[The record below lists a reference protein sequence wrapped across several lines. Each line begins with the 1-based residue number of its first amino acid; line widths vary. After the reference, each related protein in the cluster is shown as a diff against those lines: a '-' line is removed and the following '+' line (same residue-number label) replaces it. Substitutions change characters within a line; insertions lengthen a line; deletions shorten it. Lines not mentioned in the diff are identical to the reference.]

1 MSLCLSTVTYK
12 NHKTVPV
19 TGIILSRT
27 LSKTL
32 DLNKNLVLYIQF
44 NLVDKSFADV
54 FGRAFLYSFV
64 LLEIAKSQSSFKML
78 TVLRRK
84 DFISDKSLKQKP
96 Y

>member
-1 MSLCLSTVTYK
+1 MSLWLSTVTYK

-19 TGIILSRT
+19 TGIILFRT

-54 FGRAFLYSFV
+54 FGRAFLYFLIVGNRKGASFF
-64 LLEIAKSQSSFKML
+64 LML
-78 TVLRRK
+78 PVVRRE
-84 DFISDKSLKQKP
+84 DFISDKT
-96 Y
+96 

>member
-32 DLNKNLVLYIQF
+32 DLNKDLVLYIQF

-54 FGRAFLYSFV
+54 FGRAFYILCFV
-64 LLEIAKSQSSFKML
+64 GNRKVSSSF
-78 TVLRRK
+78 
-84 DFISDKSLKQKP
+84 
-96 Y
+96 

>member
-1 MSLCLSTVTYK
+1 MSLWLSTVTYK

-19 TGIILSRT
+19 TGIILFRT

-44 NLVDKSFADV
+44 NLVDKSFADI
-54 FGRAFLYSFV
+54 FGRAFFMFCWV
-64 LLEIAKSQSSFKML
+64 DAKTQVFSMF

-84 DFISDKSLKQKP
+84 DFISDKIEYSFDFSL
-96 Y
+96 

>member
-1 MSLCLSTVTYK
+1 MSLCLLSTVTYK

-54 FGRAFLYSFV
+54 LAELFLYFCFV
-64 LLEIAKSQSSFKML
+64 GN
-78 TVLRRK
+78 RK
-84 DFISDKSLKQKP
+84 DANSF
-96 Y
+96 

>member
-19 TGIILSRT
+19 TGIILSRN
-27 LSKTL
+27 LNKTL

-54 FGRAFLYSFV
+54 LAELFFIFFI
-64 LLEIAKSQSSFKML
+64 LLEIAKTQVFFKCL
-78 TVLRRK
+78 L
-84 DFISDKSLKQKP
+84 F
-96 Y
+96 

>member
-27 LSKTL
+27 LNKTL

-54 FGRAFLYSFV
+54 LAELFFIFFI
-64 LLEIAKSQSSFKML
+64 LLEIAKTQVFLNAYYFKAQGFY
-78 TVLRRK
+78 LR
-84 DFISDKSLKQKP
+84 
-96 Y
+96 

>member
-32 DLNKNLVLYIQF
+32 DLNKNLVLYVQF

-54 FGRAFLYSFV
+54 LAELFLYSLFCW
-64 LLEIAKSQSSFKML
+64 KSQ
-78 TVLRRK
+78 RRK
-84 DFISDKSLKQKP
+84 FLKCLLF
-96 Y
+96 

>member
-1 MSLCLSTVTYK
+1 MSLWLSTVAYK
-12 NHKTVPV
+12 NYKTVPV

-54 FGRAFLYSFV
+54 FWQSFFYIFCFV
-64 LLEIAKSQSSFKML
+64 GNHKDASSF
-78 TVLRRK
+78 
-84 DFISDKSLKQKP
+84 
-96 Y
+96 

>member
-19 TGIILSRT
+19 TCIILFRT

-54 FGRAFLYSFV
+54 FWQSFFYIFCFVENRKNASFFL
-64 LLEIAKSQSSFKML
+64 ML
-78 TVLRRK
+78 TVLRHE
-84 DFISDKSLKQKP
+84 DFISDKI
-96 Y
+96 

>member
-19 TGIILSRT
+19 TGIILFRP

-54 FGRAFLYSFV
+54 FGRAFSYFV
-64 LLEIAKSQSSFKML
+64 GILKGAQIL
-78 TVLRRK
+78 TV
-84 DFISDKSLKQKP
+84 FE
-96 Y
+96 

>member
-12 NHKTVPV
+12 NYKTVPV

-54 FGRAFLYSFV
+54 FGRAFFIFFV
-64 LLEIAKSQSSFKML
+64 LLEIAKTQVF
-78 TVLRRK
+78 
-84 DFISDKSLKQKP
+84 F
-96 Y
+96 

>member
-12 NHKTVPV
+12 KHKTVPV

-32 DLNKNLVLYIQF
+32 ELNKNLVLYIQF

-54 FGRAFLYSFV
+54 FWRSFFYV
-64 LLEIAKSQSSFKML
+64 FCF
-78 TVLRRK
+78 VGNRK
-84 DFISDKSLKQKP
+84 DASFF
-96 Y
+96 

>member
-44 NLVDKSFADV
+44 NLVDKSFADI
-54 FGRAFLYSFV
+54 FGRAFLYSLFCW
-64 LLEIAKSQSSFKML
+64 KSP
-78 TVLRRK
+78 
-84 DFISDKSLKQKP
+84 SLKFFLKCLLF
-96 Y
+96 

>member
-1 MSLCLSTVTYK
+1 MSLCISAVTYK

-54 FGRAFLYSFV
+54 FWQSFFIFFCFV
-64 LLEIAKSQSSFKML
+64 EN
-78 TVLRRK
+78 RK
-84 DFISDKSLKQKP
+84 DASFFKCLLF
-96 Y
+96 

>member
-54 FGRAFLYSFV
+54 LAELFYFFNVLF
-64 LLEIAKSQSSFKML
+64 LLETQRRKFFQCL
-78 TVLRRK
+78 LYLRRQ
-84 DFISDKSLKQKP
+84 DFISDKI
-96 Y
+96 